1 MDDLLLDIFRWES
14 TDEIKDLDHYIASNI
29 NEYQSDYI
37 IKIIYNYDNKAET
50 DEFITE
56 DTSVLDKYL
65 ETYFSLYFVNDCWND
80 FFKKFVPK
88 MKDIK
93 MHCPNYLLWII
104 RVFDDDVLR
113 LFIKGIVTKTYS
125 YYVFESKLKDKTSND
140 KISSMIFLL
149 SEIITMDDEWV
160 KEYIINCNYKIT
172 KPLLNSEYNLLNI
185 ITVLPSY
192 QSVNWEQDIYLV
204 NDVYCY
210 MLRKRYYKD
219 KVLDYVS
226 TIIENSQDR
235 TKSMYILTNDG
246 DDKVNQFLI
255 NLTSIF
261 LLLWKGGRK
270 LHRSKILEI
279 TMFYIYSENCEIK
292 SLIQEDIL
300 WPSVKEEIS
309 EERFLP
315 DYSFLN
321 KCFFMTMELV
331 YVTLFPLIKIHLRIK
346 KKLID
351 TQIVLKDM
359 INKWGSYDD
368 IPIID
373 KAVYDRL
380 RKYETRWVNKKCLIE
395 KVFMGNNIFKE
406 QISLF
411 YEDLFRIGL
420 TYLDNNNMINFK
432 IIPEF
437 FVDSALEFMLFT
449 VLDCSTNV
457 YLPNTMKFISK
468 IITNGNLIKNPY
480 LKFKMIEFL
489 STSKEIMSY
498 FVNLISDKNKIITS
512 LLDNYI
518 TLGDDT
524 VNDGI
529 RNKFILII
537 NWIIKNDRDYN
548 YEYGMVKE
556 SILKKFIYKE
566 LGILYSIFDNI
577 MNKFAIILD
586 YMGNESMDNY
596 RACCYYKD
604 DIQRLSGY
612 LFATI
617 KNILYSQKIDGIF
630 NITMKNEILGKMIN
644 LGNYFILKLFG
655 DKDMPNLVD
664 KAEEYYFDKKLLL
677 QFSLKMYLRYGIYDK
692 FVKMASMETGFYN
705 SESILGLIDYFKS
718 DKIFT
723 NMEMVTVCDVIDNIN
738 REIKENEEIMK
749 DIEIPEKFLDPILQT
764 LISDPVVLPEIN
776 IIADKNVISKHL
788 LTSDKNPF
796 TRTKLTIEI
805 LEEYNEKIDIVEKL
819 EKYKLELKEWKQTIL
834 NSKKLNIESE
844 I

>member
-1 MDDLLLDIFRWES
+1 
-14 TDEIKDLDHYIASNI
+14 
-29 NEYQSDYI
+29 
-37 IKIIYNYDNKAET
+37 
-50 DEFITE
+50 
-56 DTSVLDKYL
+56 
-65 ETYFSLYFVNDCWND
+65 
-80 FFKKFVPK
+80 
-88 MKDIK
+88 
-93 MHCPNYLLWII
+93 
-104 RVFDDDVLR
+104 
-113 LFIKGIVTKTYS
+113 
-125 YYVFESKLKDKTSND
+125 
-140 KISSMIFLL
+140 
-149 SEIITMDDEWV
+149 
-160 KEYIINCNYKIT
+160 
-172 KPLLNSEYNLLNI
+172 
-185 ITVLPSY
+185 
-192 QSVNWEQDIYLV
+192 
-204 NDVYCY
+204 
-210 MLRKRYYKD
+210 
-219 KVLDYVS
+219 
-226 TIIENSQDR
+226 
-235 TKSMYILTNDG
+235 
-246 DDKVNQFLI
+246 
-255 NLTSIF
+255 
-261 LLLWKGGRK
+261 
-270 LHRSKILEI
+270 
-279 TMFYIYSENCEIK
+279 
-292 SLIQEDIL
+292 
-300 WPSVKEEIS
+300 
-309 EERFLP
+309 
-315 DYSFLN
+315 
-321 KCFFMTMELV
+321 
-331 YVTLFPLIKIHLRIK
+331 
-346 KKLID
+346 
-351 TQIVLKDM
+351 
-359 INKWGSYDD
+359 
-368 IPIID
+368 
-373 KAVYDRL
+373 
-380 RKYETRWVNKKCLIE
+380 
-395 KVFMGNNIFKE
+395 
-406 QISLF
+406 
-411 YEDLFRIGL
+411 
-420 TYLDNNNMINFK
+420 MINFK